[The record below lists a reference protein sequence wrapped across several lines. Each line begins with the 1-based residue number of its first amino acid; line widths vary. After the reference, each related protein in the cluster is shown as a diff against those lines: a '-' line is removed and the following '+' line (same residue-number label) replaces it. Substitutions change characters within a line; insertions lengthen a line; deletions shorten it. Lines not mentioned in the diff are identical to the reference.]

1 MDVVKGSVRL
11 LSPPHI
17 PFFPSK
23 LPVFLFAASDFLD
36 GAAVTGTLGV
46 VCVVGGFL
54 FKLDEARTIGGLSDE
69 QRLNLYDGGSFQAV
83 PAEILFILGVILCV
97 VSLIFLVSLRRAV
110 K

>member
-1 MDVVKGSVRL
+1 MAIPKFFILQHMRWEQKMQCGWGKVVKGSVRL

-23 LPVFLFAASDFLD
+23 PPVFLFAASDFLD

-54 FKLDEARTIGGLSDE
+54 FKSDEARTIVERVSPRLVTRRGLTINPS
-69 QRLNLYDGGSFQAV
+69 
-83 PAEILFILGVILCV
+83 I
-97 VSLIFLVSLRRAV
+97 V
-110 K
+110 KR